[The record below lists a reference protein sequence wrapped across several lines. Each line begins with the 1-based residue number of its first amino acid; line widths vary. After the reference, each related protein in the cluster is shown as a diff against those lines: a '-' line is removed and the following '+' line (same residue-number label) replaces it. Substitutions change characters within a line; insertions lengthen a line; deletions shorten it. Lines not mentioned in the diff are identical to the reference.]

1 MTRAPVLSKDV
12 KDAKDVETSRVS
24 RVRRRGIVLFALFTS
39 LAFFTSLQGAE
50 RRAQQSFRAGT
61 RTVGVYATVRDSTGR
76 LVTDLRAEEFQILD
90 NDAPAAIT
98 TFSNEI
104 QPFTAAVMFDMS
116 NSMAPQHALVVIS
129 AGRFVNALLPA
140 DRIRIGSFGREVAV
154 SPLLTGD
161 KAVLSRIVDEELWP
175 GGATPLW
182 RATTAG
188 MESLAGESGRRV
200 ILALTDGADSA
211 LDHNCAPKIR
221 DPHGDVGSCPDR
233 RDVRKQAIED
243 EFMFYGIGLEGTG
256 LDQGIMDIA
265 DDTGGGYVIL
275 ARNADLDAAF
285 SRITDELHHQYVIG
299 FTPAKLDG
307 KTHRIS
313 VRVTRPGLTARAR
326 KSYVAEAAK

>member
-1 MTRAPVLSKDV
+1 MRP
-12 KDAKDVETSRVS
+12 
-24 RVRRRGIVLFALFTS
+24 GIVLLALFTS
-39 LAFFTSLQGAE
+39 LTLFTSLP
-50 RRAQQSFRAGT
+50 RAQQSFRTSA
-61 RTVGVYATVRDSTGR
+61 RTVAVYATVRDFDGH

-90 NDAPAAIT
+90 NDAPAPIT

-116 NSMAPQHALVVIS
+116 NSMAPQHALVVLS

-161 KAVLSRIVDEELWP
+161 KGVLSRIVDEELWP

-182 RATTAG
+182 RAMTAG
-188 MESLAGESGRRV
+188 MASLAGESGRRV

-211 LDHNCAPKIR
+211 LDHNCAPKNR
-221 DPHGDVGSCPDR
+221 DPHGDIGSCPDR
-233 RDVRKQAIED
+233 RDVRKQALDD

-265 DDTGGGYVIL
+265 DDTGGGYVVL
-275 ARNADLDAAF
+275 SRNADLDAAF

-313 VRVTRPGLTARAR
+313 VRVTRQGLTARAR